1 MYGSS
6 DRYRVL
12 ISTCPSSGTGT
23 GAGWIV
29 KFSAVGHPNGREASR
44 IWRFSLS
51 AMSAAYASAHRVT
64 APVRRHTR
72 VTLPVRRHTRVTVP
86 VRRQTNAVSEAPHV
100 AQPCPEGAQ
109 RDLRR

>member
-72 VTLPVRRHTRVTVP
+72 VTVP

-100 AQPCPEGAQ
+100 AHPCPEGAQ